1 LKDCKLYVII
11 DREIIK
17 NKDILRITKD
27 ILRGGADIIQLRD
40 KSSPDGNFLRYAKVI
55 KKITKKYK
63 CLFIVNDKV
72 DIAYIV
78 DADGVHLGQND
89 IPIEEARKIL
99 GAKIIGVSTH
109 NLKEAKK
116 AAKKGA
122 DYIGIGPVFTSKTK
136 KGLSPIGLSIL
147 RRVSKTINIPFF
159 AIGGIALT
167 NIAKVKRA
175 GANRVA
181 VISSVL
187 KTKSACRSVRKLK
200 EAISRT

>member
-1 LKDCKLYVII
+1 MKDCKLYVII

-17 NKDILRITKD
+17 NRDIRRVTKD
-27 ILRGGADIIQLRD
+27 ALRGGADIIQLRD
-40 KSSPDGNFLRYAKVI
+40 KSSPDGNFLQYAKAI

-63 CLFIVNDKV
+63 CPFIVNDRV

-78 DADGVHLGQND
+78 DADGVHLGGGD

-99 GAKIIGVSTH
+99 GSKIIGVSTH

-116 AAKKGA
+116 AVKKGA

-136 KGLSPIGLSIL
+136 KGPSPIGLSIL
-147 RRVSKTINIPFF
+147 RRISKTIDIPFF
-159 AIGGIALT
+159 AIGGISLT
-167 NIAKVKRA
+167 NIAKVKKA
-175 GANRVA
+175 GADRIA

-187 KTKSACRSVRKLK
+187 KSKNVYDSVRKLK
-200 EAISRT
+200 EAISQT

>member
-1 LKDCKLYVII
+1 MKDCKLYVII
-11 DREIIK
+11 DRDIIK
-17 NKDILRITKD
+17 NRDILRITKD

-40 KSSPDGNFLRYAKVI
+40 KSSPDGNFLRYAKAI

-72 DIAYIV
+72 DIAYLV

-99 GAKIIGVSTH
+99 GTKIIGVSTH

-116 AAKKGA
+116 AVKKGA

-136 KGLSPIGLSIL
+136 KGLSPIGLSTL

-159 AIGGIALT
+159 AIGGISLT

-175 GANRVA
+175 GGDRVA

-187 KTKSACRSVRKLK
+187 KTKNVCQSVRKLK